1 MSEYIIDI
9 PENYYIT
16 EYPNHWMV
24 QIKVN
29 KKPLTKNFSFSK
41 YGSKEKALTQAI
53 QFRDSV
59 VKENKIDLNKR
70 FKKSKIPGVN
80 KTFDTR
86 KSGEKVAYWQA
97 IWSENGKQR
106 TKRFSTK
113 TYGESEAKKKA
124 IDFRKNVVRL
134 LDESGQTLFEK
145 PSPNTQIWRYM
156 DFTKFV
162 YMLEKG
168 GLFFPTVDSF
178 NDPYEGSYSRG
189 NLSKRKFIFS
199 RAKDKNQFVEL
210 ISNIKEVRPHINI
223 NCWHMN
229 DFESAGM
236 WKLYSKTNESICIQ
250 TTFEKLEKAL
260 PNKIRFGKVKYINY
274 EKDWIPESDIYYPFI
289 YKRLSF
295 EHERELRA
303 IFNSTEGE
311 LGNDF
316 ERTENGY
323 WVKLN
328 LQTLVQR
335 IYVSPEAQDWFVELV
350 ERVKDKYKLTLK
362 RVYKSPLNNEPD
374 LNEKKTGHNIV

>member
-1 MSEYIIDI
+1 MSEYIIYI

-29 KKPLTKNFSFSK
+29 KKPLTKNFSFNK
-41 YGSKEKALTQAI
+41 YGSKEKALKQAI
-53 QFRDSV
+53 EFRDRV
-59 VKENKIDLNKR
+59 VKDNKIDLNKR
-70 FKKSKIPGVN
+70 FKKSKVPGVN

-113 TYGESEAKKKA
+113 TYGENEAKKKA

-145 PSPNTQIWRYM
+145 PSPKTQIWRYM

-168 GLFFPTVDSF
+168 GLFFPTVDAF

-199 RAKDKNQFVEL
+199 RAKDKNQFEEL
-210 ISNIKEVRPHINI
+210 ISKIKDVRPHINI

-250 TTFEKLEKAL
+250 TTFEQLEKAL

-295 EHERELRA
+295 EHEKELRA

-316 ERTENGY
+316 EQTENGY